1 MSDLENQE
9 VEQEV
14 EVDPIGDFIDS
25 IAAGDFNQSEKL
37 FNDLLADKMNDALES
52 EKIAVAD
59 TIFNGVEPEDDIE
72 LSDEEIEDE
81 LDEE

>member
-1 MSDLENQE
+1 
-9 VEQEV
+9 
-14 EVDPIGDFIDS
+14 
-25 IAAGDFNQSEKL
+25 
-37 FNDLLADKMNDALES
+37 MNDALES